1 MGEIDTERERAREI
15 GRNRK
20 RDTDREKGE
29 GAHKKMLSEDVHI
42 NRQIY
47 GNKVPTH
54 TDTVQDTSTEFVG
67 QEIMCVFVAAL

>member
-1 MGEIDTERERAREI
+1 
-15 GRNRK
+15 
-20 RDTDREKGE
+20 
-29 GAHKKMLSEDVHI
+29 MLSEDVHI

-67 QEIMCVFVAAL
+67 QEIMCVFVAAV